1 MNTEGFIHPAGCGI
15 LTNDTSNTPGRLR
28 GTKFASQ
35 KAVGYLTS
43 CGSLRIRQAELRLAA
58 AGKKWE
64 GEYVMSDTTQVT
76 IKKNVPWM
84 FFTAYFTN
92 QIGSALTMLFLTVFI
107 TEYMGISPALMAVSL
122 TVARIADLAVSLF
135 AGAIVQKTNMRF
147 GQFRSWL
154 LIIMPIV
161 QVATFLIFVNPN
173 IGTTGKAVLIGIA
186 YFFTSA
192 PMNIFVVV
200 HNSLMAKISGPNMA
214 NRMAITPR
222 LVQGIQLGNIVA
234 SMITLPLVQFFGGSE
249 MTKGF
254 PVVAVLFGVIALSG
268 QVLMF
273 IGTKNY
279 DVYNPN
285 LKKVEGSTQSV
296 KLTAMYGETL
306 KNGQLW
312 ILLIT
317 DILRQT
323 SVFVLSGML
332 GYFFTFA
339 VGDFTMMSNG
349 LLINSLAACAGAFF
363 VGPYIA
369 RRIGKKNSSILSA
382 GIACIA
388 YLILAFFAK
397 DNWIIY
403 ISCTA
408 FAALGLSIVG
418 SVGINLY
425 LDAGEYQFY
434 KTGKDNRPFVMS
446 LQTVPM
452 KIGMTLSGS
461 IVAAILYE
469 AGYVQHEGAAATMS
483 DPLRMVFL
491 TGMLVAILYG
501 LSAILVSAF
510 KINEEKSKEYAAEND
525 RTLKE
530 RMQKRP

>member
-1 MNTEGFIHPAGCGI
+1 
-15 LTNDTSNTPGRLR
+15 
-28 GTKFASQ
+28 
-35 KAVGYLTS
+35 
-43 CGSLRIRQAELRLAA
+43 
-58 AGKKWE
+58 
-64 GEYVMSDTTQVT
+64 MSDPSQVT
-76 IKKNVPWM
+76 IKKNVPWL

-107 TEYMGISPALMAVSL
+107 TEYMHISPALMAVSL
-122 TVARIADLAVSLF
+122 TVARIADLVLSLF
-135 AGAIVQKTNMRF
+135 AGAIVQKTNMRY

-161 QVATFLIFVNPN
+161 QIATFLVFVNPD
-173 IGTTGKAVLIGIA
+173 IGPVGKAVLVGVG
-186 YFFTSA
+186 YFFTSG

-222 LVQGIQLGNIVA
+222 LVQGTQFGNIVA
-234 SMITLPLVQFFGGSE
+234 SLITLPLIEFFGGSE
-249 MTKGF
+249 MTRGF
-254 PVVAVLFGVIALSG
+254 AVVAVIFGLVAIGG
-268 QVLMF
+268 QILMF
-273 IGTKNY
+273 IGTKEY
-279 DVYNPN
+279 DVYNPD

-312 ILLIT
+312 ILLLT
-317 DILRQT
+317 DMLRQT

-339 VGDFTMMSNG
+339 VGDFSMMSNG
-349 LLINSLAACAGAFF
+349 LLINSIAACVGAFF

-382 GIACIA
+382 AIACIA

-397 DNWIIY
+397 DNWILY
-403 ISCTA
+403 IGCTA
-408 FAALGLSIVG
+408 TAALGLSIVG
-418 SVGINLY
+418 AVGINLY
-425 LDAGEYQFY
+425 LDAGEYQLY

-469 AGYVQHEGAAATMS
+469 SGYVQHEGAAATLS

-491 TGMLVAILYG
+491 TGMLAAVLYG
-501 LSAILVSAF
+501 LSVVLVSTF
-510 KINEEKSKEYAAEND
+510 KINEKKSKEYATAND
-525 RTLKE
+525 VTMKT
-530 RMQKRP
+530 RMSEKKNP

>member
-1 MNTEGFIHPAGCGI
+1 MENP
-15 LTNDTSNTPGRLR
+15 S
-28 GTKFASQ
+28 
-35 KAVGYLTS
+35 
-43 CGSLRIRQAELRLAA
+43 
-58 AGKKWE
+58 
-64 GEYVMSDTTQVT
+64 QVT
-76 IKKNVPWM
+76 IKRNVPWM

-107 TEYMGISPALMAVSL
+107 TEYMGISPALMAISL
-122 TVARIADLAVSLF
+122 TAARIADLILSLF
-135 AGAIVQKTNMRF
+135 AGAIVQKTNMRY

-161 QVATFLIFVNPN
+161 QIATFLIFINPD
-173 IGTTGKAVLIGIA
+173 ISPVGKAVLVGFA
-186 YFFTSA
+186 YFFTSG

-234 SMITLPLVQFFGGSE
+234 SMITLPLVQFFGGSH
-249 MTKGF
+249 MTRGF
-254 PVVAVLFGVIALSG
+254 AVVAVLFGLVAIGG
-268 QVLMF
+268 QILMF
-273 IGTKNY
+273 IGTREY
-279 DVYNPN
+279 DVYNPD
-285 LKKVEGSTQSV
+285 LKKMEGSTQSM
-296 KLTAMYGETL
+296 KLSVMYGETL

-312 ILLIT
+312 ILLT
-317 DILRQT
+317 SDVLRQT

-339 VGDFTMMSNG
+339 VGDFSMMSKG

-363 VGPYIA
+363 VGPHIA
-369 RRIGKKNSSILSA
+369 RRIGKKNASILSA
-382 GIACIA
+382 SIACAA
-388 YLILAFFAK
+388 YLILAIFAK

-403 ISCTA
+403 IGCTA
-408 FAALGLSIVG
+408 AAALGLSIVG

-461 IVAAILYE
+461 IVAAILYQ

-491 TGMLVAILYG
+491 TGILTAILYG
-501 LSAILVSAF
+501 VSALLVSAF
-510 KINEEKSKEYAAEND
+510 KINEEKSKEYAAAND
-525 RTLKE
+525 RTAKE
-530 RMQKRP
+530 RMNKK